1 MKSVKDTRKKR
12 GRGREREMSSYGD
25 LILPCRIK
33 KQIKDWLSEDVPSF
47 DYGGFV
53 VGSKRNRFYDVIFLR
68 S

>member
-1 MKSVKDTRKKR
+1 MSV
-12 GRGREREMSSYGD
+12 GD

-53 VGSKRNRFYDVIFLR
+53 VGSKEIVVETIVIFLR
-68 S
+68 